1 MPWSGRSATF
11 MRAFPSL
18 HHAARGVG
26 QTNPRPNPLDNN
38 TQLEAE
44 VFHQPG
50 TCYCEG
56 PATNGV
62 FYNDFLQ
69 IGFSSWSESHLLEA
83 IANYIHVPCREDV
96 QQNEHFGGNFMHVIP
111 PTISPVDIFQQ
122 GRLKS
127 SSSDFSK
134 SFGSAQSCESLLYM
148 FWPIRK
154 QNMKTNI
161 PWNTLTIPQGT
172 LSILLTT
179 TIFFFSLFSLW
190 FSLASMARL
199 S

>member
-1 MPWSGRSATF
+1 MF
-11 MRAFPSL
+11 LRAPPSP
-18 HHAARGVG
+18 HHTARGVG
-26 QTNPRPNPLDNN
+26 KTNPKPNSLHNN

-44 VFHQPG
+44 VLHQPG

-56 PATNGV
+56 SAINGV
-62 FYNDFLQ
+62 FYNNFLQ

-83 IANYIHVPCREDV
+83 IANYTHVPCREDV
-96 QQNEHFGGNFMHVIP
+96 QQNEPFGGNFSHVVP
-111 PTISPVDIFQQ
+111 PTISHMDIFQQ

-154 QNMKTNI
+154 QNMKTNT
-161 PWNTLTIPQGT
+161 PWITLTVPQGT

-179 TIFFFSLFSLW
+179 TVFFFSLFPLW
-190 FSLASMARL
+190 FSLASVAWL